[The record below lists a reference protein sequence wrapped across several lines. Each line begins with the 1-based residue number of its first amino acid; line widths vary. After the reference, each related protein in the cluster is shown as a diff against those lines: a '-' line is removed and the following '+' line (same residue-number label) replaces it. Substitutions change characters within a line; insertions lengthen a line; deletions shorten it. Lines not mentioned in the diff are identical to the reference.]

1 MEKRKYEDEFANDDI
16 QSFDDFDI
24 NNITERIDIDVIKE
38 KIERAKQ
45 ENPQK
50 KHENIEKKQEVPIKQ
65 ETKNLITANEETDN
79 IQSSND
85 VIINLN
91 KVGLKYGSE
100 IVLKEIT
107 LDIKKGDFVYLVG
120 ESGAGKSSIIKMLH
134 KEVNNTSGDI
144 YIQNENITN
153 LRNKDLPR
161 IRRKIGVIF
170 QDYKLLSDKTIYQN
184 VAFSLY
190 VTGYPKNM
198 IKKRVLEVLNK
209 VGIEEQAQKYPDEL
223 SGGQQQRAAIARAI
237 VDEPVILVADEPTGN
252 LDPENALAI
261 MELLVKI
268 NEEGTTVVMA
278 THDVGIVN
286 NFLNRVVLLGEGK
299 VIKEAKGEYIYE

>member
-1 MEKRKYEDEFANDDI
+1 
-16 QSFDDFDI
+16 
-24 NNITERIDIDVIKE
+24 
-38 KIERAKQ
+38 
-45 ENPQK
+45 
-50 KHENIEKKQEVPIKQ
+50 
-65 ETKNLITANEETDN
+65 
-79 IQSSND
+79 
-85 VIINLN
+85 
-91 KVGLKYGSE
+91 
-100 IVLKEIT
+100 
-107 LDIKKGDFVYLVG
+107 
-120 ESGAGKSSIIKMLH
+120 
-134 KEVNNTSGDI
+134 
-144 YIQNENITN
+144 ITN

-161 IRRKIGVIF
+161 LRRKICVIF
-170 QDYKLLSDKTIYQN
+170 QDYKLLSDKTIFQN

-209 VGIEEQAQKYPDEL
+209 VGIEDQAQKYPDEL

>member
-65 ETKNLITANEETDN
+65 ETENLIIANEETDN

-161 IRRKIGVIF
+161 LRRKIGVIF